1 MDQPSLQSQS
11 STIDDE
17 PGETKHSSAQDLGN
31 LRFIDIGSNLGDP
44 VFRGDYYGKRVHP
57 DDFHRVLSRARSA
70 GVAKQILTGD
80 CLIGSQQ
87 VKDLA
92 HQNEGLYATV
102 GCHPCRANEFE
113 ANAKRDSNGED
124 LEESLTRSAAE
135 YLNGL
140 DRLIA
145 DDLASDHPRVV
156 AVGECGLDY
165 DRLSHCSKEIQL
177 RYFPP
182 QLELATKYKLP
193 LFLHSRTSEAHV
205 DFVRIFREHEAAHSS
220 PEILPARKKG
230 VVHSFTGMLEEM
242 HELIE
247 LGLSIG
253 VNGCSL
259 KTGANL
265 EVVKAIP
272 LDRIMLE
279 TDCPWC
285 EIRPSHAS
293 HAYLTGIPH
302 PERFLPSSIKKEKYR
317 GATEDH
323 RFEIVKGRNEPCTI
337 GQVAWIVSQ
346 LKMVS
351 LEALVEHAWENSTEM
366 FGLC

>member
-113 ANAKRDSNGED
+113 ANAKRDSNDED

-230 VVHSFTGMLEEM
+230 VVHSFTGTLEEM

-253 VNGCSL
+253 VNG
-259 KTGANL
+259 
-265 EVVKAIP
+265 
-272 LDRIMLE
+272 
-279 TDCPWC
+279 
-285 EIRPSHAS
+285 
-293 HAYLTGIPH
+293 
-302 PERFLPSSIKKEKYR
+302 
-317 GATEDH
+317 
-323 RFEIVKGRNEPCTI
+323 
-337 GQVAWIVSQ
+337 
-346 LKMVS
+346 
-351 LEALVEHAWENSTEM
+351 
-366 FGLC
+366 